1 MRDER
6 KVQEQMRIAEKSAQ
20 LMFGSMPMCSWMWY
34 EDLTMIDC
42 NLEAVKL
49 FGLSSKQEYKDIF
62 PKLSPEYQPD
72 GRKSVETALDE
83 VKKALVTGYNRFEW
97 LHQKLS
103 GEPIPCEVIL
113 VRSEYNG
120 QKVVLAYAR
129 DLREQ
134 KKMLAAEAASHAKTS
149 FLSNMSHEMR
159 TPMNAIIGMTA
170 IAKNAVD
177 IERKDYAFTK
187 IEDASTHLLGV
198 INDVLDISKIEAN
211 MLELSPM
218 EFDFER
224 MLHKVVSVINFRMDE
239 KRLDF
244 KANMAGNLP
253 RFIVGDDQ
261 RLAQVIM
268 NLLSNAVKFTPEGGK
283 IQLDASMI
291 GESSGL
297 CELQISVTDSGIGI
311 SLEQQEKLFKAFSQ
325 AESGISRDYGGTGLG
340 LAISKRIVEMM
351 DGEMKVESEL
361 GKGARFIFTIKAARG
376 TRSIRSLLAPGVN
389 WETIRIL
396 AVDDMVESLEYIKSI
411 FDQLNVK
418 CDIAAGGEE
427 ALQMIKE
434 NEEYD
439 ICFIDWRMPG
449 MDGIE
454 LTRMIKSGKKSKPSV
469 VVIISAYNWEEIKG
483 AAIQAGVDKFLPK
496 PLLSSAIIDCVNDCL
511 GIESY
516 EEGQTV
522 VGKFADRHILL
533 AEDIEINREIVLALL
548 DDTGLEIDTAEN
560 GREALVKMEANP
572 DKYDLIFMDVQMP
585 EMDGFEATR
594 RIRALSSPHCKEI
607 PIIAMTANV
616 FKDDIEK
623 CIEAGMNDH
632 IGKPLDMEKVHEKLR
647 KYLNL

>member
-1 MRDER
+1 
-6 KVQEQMRIAEKSAQ
+6 
-20 LMFGSMPMCSWMWY
+20 MWY

-42 NLEAVKL
+42 NQEAVKL

-62 PKLSPEYQPD
+62 HRLSPEYQPD
-72 GRKSVETALDE
+72 GRQSMETALDE
-83 VKKALVTGYNRFEW
+83 VKKTFVMGYNRFEW
-97 LHQKLS
+97 LHQTIN
-103 GEPIPCEVIL
+103 GEPVPCEVTL
-113 VRSEYNG
+113 VRSELNG

-134 KKMLAAEAASHAKTS
+134 KKMLAAEAASHAKTA

-170 IAKNAVD
+170 IGKNTAD

-224 MLHKVVSVINFRMDE
+224 MLHKAVSVINFRMDE

-244 KANMAGNLP
+244 KVNMDGNLP

-261 RLAQVIM
+261 RMAQVIM

-283 IQLDASMI
+283 IQLDASMT
-291 GESSGL
+291 GENNGL
-297 CELQISVTDSGIGI
+297 CELQITVTDNGIGI
-311 SLEQQEKLFKAFSQ
+311 SPEQQERLFKAFSQ
-325 AESGISRDYGGTGLG
+325 AESGISRNYGGSGLG

-351 DGEMKVESEL
+351 DGDMKVESEL
-361 GKGARFIFTIKAARG
+361 GKGARFIFTVKAAKG
-376 TRSIRSLLAPGVN
+376 MRSIRSLLAHGVN

-396 AVDDMVESLEYIKSI
+396 AVDDMDDTLEYVKSV
-411 FDQLNVK
+411 FDRLNVK
-418 CDIAAGGEE
+418 CDTATGGEE

-449 MDGIE
+449 MNGIE

-469 VVIISAYNWEEIKG
+469 VVIISAYNWEEIKE
-483 AAIQAGVDKFLPK
+483 AAVQAGVDKFLAK

-516 EEGQTV
+516 KEGQAAG
-522 VGKFADRHILL
+522 GKFVDKHILL

-548 DDTGLEIDTAEN
+548 DGTGLEIDTAEN
-560 GREALVKMEANP
+560 GREALDKMKTAP

-585 EMDGFEATR
+585 EMDGLEATR
-594 RIRALSSPHCKEI
+594 RIRALPSPHCKEV

-616 FKDDIEK
+616 FKDDVEK

-632 IGKPLDMEKVHEKLR
+632 IGKPLDMEKVYEKLQ
-647 KYLNL
+647 KYLNVR